1 MKYIF
6 KHTAVTRIMHA
17 IHLISMVLLIL
28 SGFYIY
34 APNAFRI
41 FPSMDSARYVHFIFM
56 YFIGWTLVYKFYY
69 SIVTGEIKELMF
81 TWKDAKEFPKLVK
94 HYIWGMF
101 VGHKKPKWGKY
112 NPGQKLI
119 YTAWPIL
126 LIIQGITGIGL
137 YFVDT
142 FAVFNSFLGGLANI
156 RAWHFFISWIFTV
169 TTVAHIYLGSTGP
182 KFFDYYKSVVTGY
195 EIETHD

>member
-1 MKYIF
+1 
-6 KHTAVTRIMHA
+6 
-17 IHLISMVLLIL
+17 MVLLIL

-41 FPSMDSARYVHFIFM
+41 FPSMDVARYIHFIFM

-69 SIVTGEIKELMF
+69 SIATGEIRELIF
-81 TWKDAKEFPKLVK
+81 TWKDLKGLPGLIK
-94 HYIWGMF
+94 HYTFGIF
-101 VGHKKPKWGKY
+101 VGHKKPEWGKY
-112 NPGQKLI
+112 NPGQKLL

-142 FAVFNSFLGGLANI
+142 FAVFNSFLGGLGNI
-156 RAWHFFISWIFTV
+156 RAWHFIISWIFTV

-195 EIETHD
+195 EIHE